1 MRGKNS
7 KLLVICA
14 GLLLAAL
21 PAMAHHS
28 IASEFDFEKE
38 LSLRGTLK
46 RMDWITPHPI
56 LHLEVTNADG
66 SKTTWLF
73 QSANSL
79 LGTGVTAVLRKAPSQ
94 GGLEREKT
102 YTFVGFQA
110 KNGKSMA
117 FLKAVK
123 MEDGKVVTA
132 WFGDPNGE

>member
-1 MRGKNS
+1 MSNYLKVLAVTG
-7 KLLVICA
+7 
-14 GLLLAAL
+14 GLLLATL
-21 PAMAHHS
+21 PVMAHHS
-28 IASEFDFEKE
+28 IASEFDFNKE
-38 LSLRGTLK
+38 LELKGTLK

-56 LHLEVTNADG
+56 LHLEVTNQDG
-66 SKTTWLF
+66 TKTTWLF

-79 LGTGVTAVLRKAPSQ
+79 LGTGVTAVLRRAPSQ

-102 YTFVGFQA
+102 YTFTGFQA

-123 MEDGKVVTA
+123 MEDGRVVTA

>member
-1 MRGKNS
+1 MSRTYKAA
-7 KLLVICA
+7 LAILA
-14 GLLLAAL
+14 GLLVASL
-21 PAMAHHS
+21 PVLAHHS

-38 LSLRGTLK
+38 LELKGTLK

-56 LHLEVTNADG
+56 LHLEVTNPNG
-66 SKTTWLF
+66 TKTVWLF

-102 YTFVGFQA
+102 YTFTGFQA
-110 KNGKSMA
+110 KNGKTMA

-123 MEDGKVVTA
+123 MEDGRVVTA